1 MMVGERRS
9 PQPRPGAAPEGLG
22 GARRPR
28 EGEEGAGGPGSPRS
42 ASPPRQ
48 VPRPQIPSGR
58 GKRHHKMAAATRRS
72 GSRALRRRHPARSR
86 TRFFF
91 QAPRG
96 AMGIVGTARHG
107 VAGPRS
113 LLGVVVRLAAHRTAT
128 AQRGNYSSRHI
139 RRQRRRGGAPGL
151 PRLAA
156 GSPGRFARLDPGPGP
171 GPGSGPSPGPNPS
184 SSPGPA
190 GRRCQGRAGARCHR
204 VPSTNAASRRALRLM
219 PALPHGLGAAG
230 LPRDESL
237 RDGARSK
244 PACWKLPLVWQEVR
258 TRCFFKF
265 FSSPNRSDSQEFWF
279 HGYHQ
284 TWLCMSSA
292 SVHGEDSQMCD
303 AHREK
308 PGWELTVGKWIR
320 TALHRQRMSILTCSS
335 CSQHPHS
342 EKKKSNSLYTLNTQ
356 LLLNTLPFP

>member
-1 MMVGERRS
+1 MVWQVPPNPAGGGIGPPKTHLGHLHPPPPRRVKAAPGTRVS
-9 PQPRPGAAPEGLG
+9 LCHPCPVGAAGWWWAPG
-22 GARRPR
+22 GWSVALAFCRRVFWWPWV
-28 EGEEGAGGPGSPRS
+28 
-42 ASPPRQ
+42 ASLW
-48 VPRPQIPSGR
+48 
-58 GKRHHKMAAATRRS
+58 A
-72 GSRALRRRHPARSR
+72 
-86 TRFFF
+86 FW
-91 QAPRG
+91 
-96 AMGIVGTARHG
+96 
-107 VAGPRS
+107 S
-113 LLGVVVRLAAHRTAT
+113 LLGFFRSLW
-128 AQRGNYSSRHI
+128 
-139 RRQRRRGGAPGL
+139 GA
-151 PRLAA
+151 
-156 GSPGRFARLDPGPGP
+156 SPWASWGACPCPCPCPCSCPCPGPGP
-171 GPGSGPSPGPNPS
+171 GPGPSPGPNPS

-342 EKKKSNSLYTLNTQ
+342 EKKKIQQFVHIKYSITLKYPPLSIIVISQ
-356 LLLNTLPFP
+356 RKLLI